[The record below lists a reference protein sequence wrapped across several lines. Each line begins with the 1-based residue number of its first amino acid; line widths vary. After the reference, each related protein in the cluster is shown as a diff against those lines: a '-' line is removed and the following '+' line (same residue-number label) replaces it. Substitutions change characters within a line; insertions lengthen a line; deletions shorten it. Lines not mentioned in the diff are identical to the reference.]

1 MTLIPKSP
9 ITSPSKPYHKSKTIS
24 PVYTSGSNQNTI
36 CSFTQRLER
45 PTFLRKTKHAS
56 KGHEF
61 IQYSYVVIRRGPR
74 PAPPK
79 DTVLWDPIPLSPRKE
94 RKLRKVGVLTE
105 ISASPT
111 STTTTS
117 ETTAETPEAGVE
129 AVTTLDLSF
138 EEVPD
143 TPADVRRRSRHWIS
157 DAPPRDM
164 EDIRAESFY
173 WPRIVQPPLKRS
185 GHILLETCTK
195 EGASLLVF
203 ALLQVVKRVH

>member
-1 MTLIPKSP
+1 MTLFSKLPS
-9 ITSPSKPYHKSKTIS
+9 TSPSKPYSKSKTIS
-24 PVYTSGSNQNTI
+24 PVYTSAQNQNKI

-45 PTFLRKTKHAS
+45 PAFLRKTKHAS

-79 DTVLWDPIPLSPRKE
+79 DTALWDPIPLSPRKE

-105 ISASPT
+105 IPTSPT
-111 STTTTS
+111 TSTVTS
-117 ETTAETPEAGVE
+117 ETVTEAPEAEAG

-195 EGASLLVF
+195 EGTSPLLV
-203 ALLQVVKRVH
+203 LSHVGC